1 MSIREE
7 IIEIIKNE
15 WPVHATEIAKH
26 LELEI
31 LNFEHQKK
39 HVARINYHLKKLE
52 EQGIIQTKKIGQ
64 ATVCWP
70 VEIEKIRVIQ
80 EMIS

>member
-1 MSIREE
+1 MKTREKILE
-7 IIEIIKNE
+7 IIQSR

-26 LELEI
+26 LKLEI
-31 LNFEHQKK
+31 LHFDHQKK

-52 EQGIIQTKKIGQ
+52 REGLIYTKKVGQ

-70 VEIEKIRVIQ
+70 IEIEKIRVIQ
-80 EMIS
+80 EMLS

>member
-1 MSIREE
+1 MKTREKILE
-7 IIEIIKNE
+7 IIQAE

-26 LELEI
+26 LELEM
-31 LNFEHQKK
+31 LHFEHQKK

-52 EQGIIQTKKIGQ
+52 KEDRIHTKKIGQ

-70 VEIEKIRVIQ
+70 IEIEKIRVIQ
-80 EMIS
+80 EMLG